1 MPDRKKNSLKIKE
14 LNLALFDNDQKK
26 VNVSSDLNITE
37 IDIDL
42 VIQNP
47 DQPRKNFNQEK
58 LDELVKSIEA
68 NGILQPILV
77 RKKGDKYELVF
88 GERRYRAA
96 LQLGYT
102 KIPVIIKENIDD
114 KKGLLMALIENIQ
127 RDDLNPLE
135 EANSY
140 ADLIKTYNMTQEEL
154 SKIIGKSRVAVA
166 NTLRL
171 IKLPDH
177 VKKLINQGKITE
189 GHARAILHLKTPELQ
204 VELGEKIV
212 NSELSVREAEEIAQK
227 IVNGVSRETAAR
239 IIEKDE
245 HIVEIEAS
253 LSELLGMRVSIR
265 MKKKNSKVEIM
276 CNSQS
281 DLEKVINKLLS
292 N

>member
-1 MPDRKKNSLKIKE
+1 MPERRKNNPKSKE
-14 LNLALFDNDQKK
+14 LNLALFDNDKK
-26 VNVSSDLNITE
+26 TVSHSEELSIQE
-37 IDIDL
+37 IDVDL
-42 VIQNP
+42 IIQNP

-58 LDELVKSIEA
+58 LDELIKSIEA
-68 NGILQPILV
+68 NGILQPIVV
-77 RKKGDKYELVF
+77 RRKGEKYELVF

-96 LQLGYT
+96 LQLGYV

-140 ADLIKTYNMTQEEL
+140 DELLKTYNMTQEEL

-171 IKLPDH
+171 IKLPDA
-177 VKKLINQGKITE
+177 VKKLVTQGKITE

-212 NSELSVREAEEIAQK
+212 NSELSVREAEDIAQK
-227 IVNGVSRETAAR
+227 TINGVSRETAAR
-239 IIEKDE
+239 IIEKDD
-245 HIVEIEAS
+245 HIIEIEES
-253 LSELLGMRVSIR
+253 LSETLGMRVSIR
-265 MKKKNSKVEIM
+265 MKKKNSKVEIL

-281 DLEKVINKLLS
+281 DLEKIINKLLS